1 MVLFQKREVAPPV
14 EPTPEKEDGPGPNA
28 TPAAALVA
36 LSGLLLFAFASPV
49 QAQFPNRD
57 LLEELKKRLTETP
70 DTFPGAADLASA
82 DLKLEGQTF
91 TLTLPYHAADRCAVP
106 VPVTFSALVP
116 ESAAFGDGKPA
127 TALRR
132 DGHLWVLLPSAGIHE
147 LTVKGRLRDLTEWE
161 WGFPLKPR
169 RVSVSAEGWTV
180 SGLRPDGTA
189 EDEVLFARVRRE
201 EAAAATY
208 DRPETKHALLVERQI
223 ELGLVWRV
231 TTTVKRLSP
240 GGRAAAVRV
249 PLLSG
254 EKVVSQGRTVEGGAI
269 EVRLAPNEEEA
280 AWEGELSPVN
290 DLTLSTREA
299 DTWSEQWRLLASPV
313 WNVTFTGVAPLF
325 EDLEGQLVPLWQPWP
340 GESATLTVSR
350 PKAVEGAAVT
360 IDSAV
365 HTVNPGRRQ
374 LASNLNLSSGSYT
387 PLTLPTNREV

>member
-1 MVLFQKREVAPPV
+1 VIQTGPGVPNWSWRTITFGWDGPVSSSQTVRPILIPPHLSRPLGVVRILCLVLLAAMLLSQKREVAPPV

-208 DRPETKHALLVERQI
+208 DRPETKHAPSRRAPDRA
-223 ELGLVWRV
+223 WP
-231 TTTVKRLSP
+231 RLARHDHGEAPFSRRP
-240 GGRAAAVRV
+240 CRRRPRAAPQRRKKSSARAA
-249 PLLSG
+249 PSRAAQS
-254 EKVVSQGRTVEGGAI
+254 KCASRRT
-269 EVRLAPNEEEA
+269 RRKP
-280 AWEGELSPVN
+280 
-290 DLTLSTREA
+290 
-299 DTWSEQWRLLASPV
+299 
-313 WNVTFTGVAPLF
+313 
-325 EDLEGQLVPLWQPWP
+325 
-340 GESATLTVSR
+340 
-350 PKAVEGAAVT
+350 
-360 IDSAV
+360 
-365 HTVNPGRRQ
+365 PGRVNSLR
-374 LASNLNLSSGSYT
+374 ST
-387 PLTLPTNREV
+387 T